1 MNREWELAAL
11 DSTQMLDRAQQE
23 RNDDDT
29 PPPEST
35 TDESEQ

>member
-1 MNREWELAAL
+1 MSRDWELAAL
-11 DSTQMLDRAQQE
+11 DSTRMLDRADCE

-29 PPPEST
+29 PPPDST